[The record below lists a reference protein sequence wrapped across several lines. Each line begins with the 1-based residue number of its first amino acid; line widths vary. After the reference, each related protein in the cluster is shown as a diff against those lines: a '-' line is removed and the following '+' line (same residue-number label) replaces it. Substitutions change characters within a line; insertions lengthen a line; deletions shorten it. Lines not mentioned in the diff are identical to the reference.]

1 MNYETHYYKMK
12 TKGKLKARL
21 GVGPMSSETIE
32 AVFRHSHFFRRQLML
47 ISSKNQIDAK
57 GGYVNNWTTKQYM
70 EAINVLRKRYP
81 QSDVKICR
89 DHCGP
94 GFNGIYDLKDSYRT
108 IEDDIKNGFDLIH
121 IDFCHFQGSNRERL
135 TETKRAIQFALKK
148 KPSILLEIG
157 TDENEGTNY
166 TIANIGEL
174 EREIDFFQE
183 FCKPEFYVVQTSS
196 LIMEINQVGSFN
208 KAFIERIS
216 KLLDS
221 KEVKLKE
228 HNADYLSKNQIALR
242 DGYIGAFNIAPQLG
256 VVQTSLTLTKC
267 LTYGIQWEKF
277 ADLVYTGGRWK
288 KWLQNNG
295 PENKMLCVLIAGHYH
310 FSSPLYQEI
319 LRQLGEH
326 EDIQEIITNQLADII
341 AHYDKK

>member
-1 MNYETHYYKMK
+1 M
-12 TKGKLKARL
+12 
-21 GVGPMSSETIE
+21 GPMSSETIE
-32 AVFRHSHFFRRQLML
+32 AVFRHSHFIRRQLML
-47 ISSKNQIDAK
+47 IASKNQIDAK
-57 GGYVNNWTTKQYM
+57 GGYVNNWTTKEFM
-70 EAINVLRKRYP
+70 TEIKALRKRYP

-94 GFNGIYDLKDSYRT
+94 GFNGIHDLDDSYRT
-108 IEDDIKNGFDLIH
+108 IEDDIQNGFDLIH
-121 IDFCHFQGSNRERL
+121 IDFCHFKGSNKERL
-135 TETKRAIQFALKK
+135 VETKRAIEFCLKK
-148 KPSILLEIG
+148 KSSILLEIG

-166 TIANIGEL
+166 TVANIGEL
-174 EREIDFFQE
+174 EREIDFFQS

-208 KAFIERIS
+208 QKFVERVS

-221 KEVKLKE
+221 KGVKLKE
-228 HNADYLSKNQIALR
+228 HNADYLSKDQIALR
-242 DGYIGAFNIAPQLG
+242 DGIIGAFNIAPQLG
-256 VVQTSLTLTKC
+256 VVQTTLTLAKC
-267 LTYGIQWEKF
+267 LAYGISWDKF

-310 FSSPLYQEI
+310 FSSPLYKEI
-319 LRQLGEH
+319 LRQLGER
-326 EDIQEIITNQLADII
+326 EDIQDIITNKLMDIV